1 MFNIEQTWRNQ
12 KEIQLLMQWQALFFS
27 LYLQTH
33 IRKPLLLKIN
43 WQKQTAL
50 LSAIAF
56 KILFHNGDVAEFL
69 HRERESIFAIKRPL
83 WDWGEEKLWLVH
95 DLEITVLLS
104 QEWKMATD
112 EGTFEGLQNYIH
124 LLFYVSLI
132 KVQLLLHSATEFSWQ
147 DIFKPLLISI
157 PLCQWYISEKTK
169 AKNSPGQFFSGK
181 YQTQW
186 MPNAAGHLQMPVT
199 L

>member
-12 KEIQLLMQWQALFFS
+12 KEIQLLVQWQALFFS

-33 IRKPLLLKIN
+33 ICKPLLLKIN

-69 HRERESIFAIKRPL
+69 HREGESIFAVKRPL

-112 EGTFEGLQNYIH
+112 EGTFEGLQNYVH
-124 LLFYVSLI
+124 LLFYVSLTSVAAPTFSYR
-132 KVQLLLHSATEFSWQ
+132 VQLTRTTFFNKSFSNL
-147 DIFKPLLISI
+147 F
-157 PLCQWYISEKTK
+157 WY
-169 AKNSPGQFFSGK
+169 
-181 YQTQW
+181 
-186 MPNAAGHLQMPVT
+186 
-199 L
+199 